1 MDEVAQLKHVT
12 EKEVMVAKRQQKEI
26 SEFDLNYTEENDPMV
41 TRRSELQCFS
51 GKKIKSMILLKDKSS
66 KKKSK
71 VKTSVKKAIEGQ
83 SKEKENAEQ
92 DRFNVRHRK
101 KLEFASK
108 IPETSDK

>member
-1 MDEVAQLKHVT
+1 
-12 EKEVMVAKRQQKEI
+12 
-26 SEFDLNYTEENDPMV
+26 MV

-51 GKKIKSMILLKDKSS
+51 GKKIKSMILLKEKSS

-92 DRFNVRHRK
+92 DHLNVRHRK
-101 KLEFASK
+101 RLDFASK
-108 IPETSDK
+108 IPETSDKESIRKKISRNSDVKIVKSFRKTLINNL